1 MSGPQNWTS
10 QPRPDFSALS
20 EPAAIE
26 TLFDALDLGPFFVE
40 FDHRTT
46 SSGTGNFSRHID
58 PIILAGMTEDELAE
72 RLEHFTHAIHH
83 SQLPNTFHV
92 VIREA
97 RDAFEVLISRGGGQD
112 LRVQWTIGAR
122 VRAALAPLPVDIPR
136 GLPAPG
142 PIPWH
147 VCQETLRFWEDVLRG
162 LDVVSVGQEPS
173 ATITIT
179 NPEHENEALAR
190 INSALD
196 SVQRGRLSLP
206 PGGTIYPVLIRRRNG
221 TPIFHST
228 SWDVPFLNAA
238 APPPAPGA
246 EPDHSPSTSHSNT
259 LVTPSPMAS
268 PAARWRPR
276 DAHRYGQM
284 PPPPP
289 IQSFMPR
296 PTTSV
301 PRQARN
307 ADNYGQMP
315 PPPPVSSSMPR
326 PTTSAPRQSRDTD
339 RYSQVPPPT
348 TVPTSMPRPTTSAP
362 RPRLNI
368 PPKTSVAPAPTSA
381 PTARPPPPPPPAVHP
396 RPPVFPGQPAGPPLA
411 PWPPA
416 FAARGVAPQFQFL
429 FAPQAPVLPQF
440 RTAHIP
446 FLPAHAWGTLYGP
459 VRPWQIPRRTAYPK
473 APPPPRRC
481 SVYC

>member
-20 EPAAIE
+20 ESAAIE
-26 TLFDALDLGPFFVE
+26 ILFDGLDLGPLFVE
-40 FDHRTT
+40 FDRRTT
-46 SSGTGNFSRHID
+46 SSGAGNFWRHID
-58 PIILAGMTEDELAE
+58 AVILAGITEDELAE
-72 RLEHFTHAIHH
+72 RLEYFGYGIRD

-112 LRVQWTIGAR
+112 LRVQWTMGS
-122 VRAALAPLPVDIPR
+122 RALAASAPLPVDIPR
-136 GLPAPG
+136 GLPVPG
-142 PIPWH
+142 PISWH

-228 SWDVPFLNAA
+228 SWDIPFLNPA

-268 PAARWRPR
+268 SAARWRPR
-276 DAHRYGQM
+276 DADR
-284 PPPPP
+284 
-289 IQSFMPR
+289 
-296 PTTSV
+296 
-301 PRQARN
+301 
-307 ADNYGQMP
+307 YGQMP